1 MLISISTPT
10 ISVAD
15 KQFLMAALEQLSVDV
30 CVVCIGDGVYAPTI
44 ESLFFEEFTNHLK
57 EESPLNLAFVDSDA
71 SARGAKLPEQA
82 MSITSREFA
91 ALSAKNTHW
100 VTL

>member
-1 MLISISTPT
+1 M
-10 ISVAD
+10 
-15 KQFLMAALEQLSVDV
+15 
-30 CVVCIGDGVYAPTI
+30 
-44 ESLFFEEFTNHLK
+44 NHFK

-71 SARGAKLPEQA
+71 SARVAKLPEQA